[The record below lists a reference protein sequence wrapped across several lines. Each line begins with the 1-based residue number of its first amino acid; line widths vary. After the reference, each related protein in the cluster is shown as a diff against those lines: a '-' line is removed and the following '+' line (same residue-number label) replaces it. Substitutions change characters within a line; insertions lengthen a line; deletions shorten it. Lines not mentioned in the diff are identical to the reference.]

1 MVCIWR
7 WAMARNKY
15 PEETVKL
22 ILDVSTRLFSEKGY
36 DDTSLQ
42 DIINETKLSKGA
54 IYHHFGSKEDILK
67 AIFHRLGNENAEIFA
82 KIRDDSRLSGIEKLR
97 KIFQTAVF
105 HSNQS
110 VLLTVSPCLLN
121 NPRFLAMQIEQIY
134 ELIAPQFVEP
144 ILAEGVKD
152 GSINI
157 ENPHEIAEAIMILTN
172 VWLNPL
178 VKMTDTEGMGKR
190 CDTFNI
196 LLKGLG
202 IDDLLDNQTISAFVQ
217 LCNKK

>member
-1 MVCIWR
+1 
-7 WAMARNKY
+7 MARNKY

-22 ILDVSTRLFSEKGY
+22 ILDVSTILFSEKGY

-54 IYHHFGSKEDILK
+54 IYHHFSSKEDILK

-82 KIRDDSRLSGIEKLR
+82 KIRDDSRLNGIEKLR

-157 ENPHEIAEAIMILTN
+157 ENPHEIAETIMILTN

-178 VKMTDTEGMGKR
+178 VKMTDTEGMKKR
-190 CDTFNI
+190 CDTFNT

-202 IDDLLDNQTISAFVQ
+202 IDGLLDNQTISAFVQ

>member
-1 MVCIWR
+1 
-7 WAMARNKY
+7 MARNKY

-54 IYHHFGSKEDILK
+54 IYHHFSSKEDILK

-97 KIFQTAVF
+97 QIFQTAVF

-144 ILAEGVKD
+144 ILTEGVKD

-178 VKMTDTEGMGKR
+178 VKMTDTEGMKKR
-190 CDTFNI
+190 CDTFNT

-202 IDDLLDNQTISAFVQ
+202 IDGLLDNQTISAFVQ

>member
-1 MVCIWR
+1 
-7 WAMARNKY
+7 MARNKY

-97 KIFQTAVF
+97 QIFQTAVF

-144 ILAEGVKD
+144 ILTEGVKD

-178 VKMTDTEGMGKR
+178 VKMTDTEGMKKR
-190 CDTFNI
+190 CDTFNT

-202 IDDLLDNQTISAFVQ
+202 IDGLLDNQTISAFVQ

>member
-1 MVCIWR
+1 
-7 WAMARNKY
+7 MARNKY

-82 KIRDDSRLSGIEKLR
+82 KIRDDNRLRGIEKLR

-144 ILAEGVKD
+144 ILTEGVKD

-178 VKMTDTEGMGKR
+178 VKMTDTEGMKKR
-190 CDTFNI
+190 CDTFNT

-202 IDDLLDNQTISAFVQ
+202 IDGLLDNQTISAFVQ

>member
-1 MVCIWR
+1 
-7 WAMARNKY
+7 MARNKY

-54 IYHHFGSKEDILK
+54 IYHHFSSKEDILK

-144 ILAEGVKD
+144 ILTEGVKD

-178 VKMTDTEGMGKR
+178 VKMTDTEGMKKR
-190 CDTFNI
+190 CDTFNT

-202 IDDLLDNQTISAFVQ
+202 IDGLLDNQTISAFVQ

>member
-1 MVCIWR
+1 
-7 WAMARNKY
+7 MARNKY

-54 IYHHFGSKEDILK
+54 IYHHFSSKEDILK

-82 KIRDDSRLSGIEKLR
+82 KIRDDNRLRGIEKLR

-144 ILAEGVKD
+144 ILTEGVKD

-178 VKMTDTEGMGKR
+178 VKMTDTEGMKKR
-190 CDTFNI
+190 CDTFNT

-202 IDDLLDNQTISAFVQ
+202 IDGLLDNQTISAFDQ

>member
-1 MVCIWR
+1 
-7 WAMARNKY
+7 MARNKY

-54 IYHHFGSKEDILK
+54 IYHHFSSKEDILK

-144 ILAEGVKD
+144 VLTEGVKD

-178 VKMTDTEGMGKR
+178 VKMTDTEGMKKR
-190 CDTFNI
+190 CDTFNTLI
-196 LLKGLG
+196 KGLG
-202 IDDLLDNQTISAFVQ
+202 IDGLLDNQTISAFVQ

>member
-1 MVCIWR
+1 
-7 WAMARNKY
+7 MARNKY

-42 DIINETKLSKGA
+42 DIINETKLSKGG

-144 ILAEGVKD
+144 ILTEGVKD

-178 VKMTDTEGMGKR
+178 VKMTDTEGMKKR
-190 CDTFNI
+190 CDTFNT

-202 IDDLLDNQTISAFVQ
+202 IDGLLDNQTISAFVQ

>member
-1 MVCIWR
+1 
-7 WAMARNKY
+7 MARNKY

-54 IYHHFGSKEDILK
+54 IYHHFSSKEDILK

-82 KIRDDSRLSGIEKLR
+82 KIRDDSRLSGIEKLI

-144 ILAEGVKD
+144 ILTEGVKD

-178 VKMTDTEGMGKR
+178 VKMTDTEGMKKR
-190 CDTFNI
+190 CDTFNT
-196 LLKGLG
+196 LLKVLG
-202 IDDLLDNQTISAFVQ
+202 IDGLLDNQTISAFVQ

>member
-1 MVCIWR
+1 
-7 WAMARNKY
+7 MARNKY

-54 IYHHFGSKEDILK
+54 IYHHFSSKEDILK

-82 KIRDDSRLSGIEKLR
+82 KIRDDSRLNGIEKLR

-144 ILAEGVKD
+144 ILAESVKD

-157 ENPHEIAEAIMILTN
+157 ENPHEIAETIMILTN

-178 VKMTDTEGMGKR
+178 VKMTDTEGMKKR
-190 CDTFNI
+190 CDTFNT

-202 IDDLLDNQTISAFVQ
+202 IDGLLDNQTISAFVQ

>member
-1 MVCIWR
+1 
-7 WAMARNKY
+7 MARNKY

-22 ILDVSTRLFSEKGY
+22 ILDVSTRLFSEKRY

-54 IYHHFGSKEDILK
+54 IYHHFSSKEDILK

-144 ILAEGVKD
+144 ILTEGVKD

-178 VKMTDTEGMGKR
+178 VKMTDTEGMKKR
-190 CDTFNI
+190 CDTFNT
-196 LLKGLG
+196 LLKVLG
-202 IDDLLDNQTISAFVQ
+202 IDGLLDNQTISAFVQ

>member
-1 MVCIWR
+1 
-7 WAMARNKY
+7 MARNKY

-54 IYHHFGSKEDILK
+54 IYHHFSSKEDILK

-144 ILAEGVKD
+144 ILTEGVKD
-152 GSINI
+152 GPINI

-178 VKMTDTEGMGKR
+178 VKMTDTEGMKKR
-190 CDTFNI
+190 CDTFNT

-202 IDDLLDNQTISAFVQ
+202 IDGLLDNQTISAFVQ

>member
-1 MVCIWR
+1 
-7 WAMARNKY
+7 MARNKY

-22 ILDVSTRLFSEKGY
+22 ILDVSTSRFSEKGY

-144 ILAEGVKD
+144 ILTEGVKD

-178 VKMTDTEGMGKR
+178 VKMTDTEGMKKR
-190 CDTFNI
+190 CDTFNT

-202 IDDLLDNQTISAFVQ
+202 IDGLLDNQTISAFVQ

>member
-1 MVCIWR
+1 
-7 WAMARNKY
+7 MARNKY

-54 IYHHFGSKEDILK
+54 IYHHFSSKEDILK

-121 NPRFLAMQIEQIY
+121 NARFLAMQIEQIY

-144 ILAEGVKD
+144 ILAEGIKD

-178 VKMTDTEGMGKR
+178 VKMTDTEGMKKR
-190 CDTFNI
+190 CDTFNT

-202 IDDLLDNQTISAFVQ
+202 IDGLLDNQTISAFVQ

>member
-1 MVCIWR
+1 
-7 WAMARNKY
+7 MARNKY

-54 IYHHFGSKEDILK
+54 IYHHFDSKEDILK

-178 VKMTDTEGMGKR
+178 VKMTDTEGMKKR
-190 CDTFNI
+190 CDTFNT

-202 IDDLLDNQTISAFVQ
+202 IDGLLDNQTISAFVQ

>member
-1 MVCIWR
+1 
-7 WAMARNKY
+7 MARNKY

-54 IYHHFGSKEDILK
+54 IYHHFSSKEDILK

-82 KIRDDSRLSGIEKLR
+82 KIRDDNRLRGIEKLR

-144 ILAEGVKD
+144 ILAEGIKD

-172 VWLNPL
+172 VWVNPL
-178 VKMTDTEGMGKR
+178 VKMTDTEGMKKR
-190 CDTFNI
+190 CDTFNTF
-196 LLKGLG
+196 LKGLG
-202 IDDLLDNQTISAFVQ
+202 IDGLLDNQTISAFVQ

>member
-1 MVCIWR
+1 
-7 WAMARNKY
+7 MARNKY

-22 ILDVSTRLFSEKGY
+22 ILDISTILFSEKGY

-54 IYHHFGSKEDILK
+54 IYHHFSSKEDILK

-82 KIRDDSRLSGIEKLR
+82 KIRDDSRLNGIEKLR

-157 ENPHEIAEAIMILTN
+157 ENPQEIAETIMILTN

-178 VKMTDTEGMGKR
+178 VKMTDTEGMKKR
-190 CDTFNI
+190 CDTFNT

-202 IDDLLDNQTISAFVQ
+202 IDGLLDNQTISAFVQ

>member
-1 MVCIWR
+1 
-7 WAMARNKY
+7 MARNKY

-82 KIRDDSRLSGIEKLR
+82 KIRYDSRLSGIEKLR

-144 ILAEGVKD
+144 ILTEGVKD

-178 VKMTDTEGMGKR
+178 VKMTDTEGMKKR
-190 CDTFNI
+190 CDTFNT
-196 LLKGLG
+196 LLHGLG
-202 IDDLLDNQTISAFVQ
+202 IDGLLDNQTISAFVQ

>member
-1 MVCIWR
+1 
-7 WAMARNKY
+7 MARNKY

-54 IYHHFGSKEDILK
+54 IYHHFSSKEDILK

-82 KIRDDSRLSGIEKLR
+82 KIRDDNRLRGIEKLR

-144 ILAEGVKD
+144 ILAEGIKD

-172 VWLNPL
+172 VWLNP
-178 VKMTDTEGMGKR
+178 
-190 CDTFNI
+190 
-196 LLKGLG
+196 
-202 IDDLLDNQTISAFVQ
+202 
-217 LCNKK
+217 

>member
-1 MVCIWR
+1 
-7 WAMARNKY
+7 MARNKY
-15 PEETVKL
+15 PKETVKL

-54 IYHHFGSKEDILK
+54 IYHHFSSKEDILK

-144 ILAEGVKD
+144 ILTEGVKD

-178 VKMTDTEGMGKR
+178 VKMTDTESMKKR
-190 CDTFNI
+190 CDTFNT

-202 IDDLLDNQTISAFVQ
+202 IDGLLDNQTISAFVQ

>member
-1 MVCIWR
+1 
-7 WAMARNKY
+7 MARNKY

-54 IYHHFGSKEDILK
+54 IYHHFSSKEDILK

-82 KIRDDSRLSGIEKLR
+82 KIRDDNRLRGIEKLR

-144 ILAEGVKD
+144 ILAEGIKD

-178 VKMTDTEGMGKR
+178 VKMTDTEGMKKR
-190 CDTFNI
+190 CDTFNT

-202 IDDLLDNQTISAFVQ
+202 IDGLLDNQTISAFVQ

>member
-1 MVCIWR
+1 
-7 WAMARNKY
+7 MARNKY

-54 IYHHFGSKEDILK
+54 IYHHFGSKEEILK

-190 CDTFNI
+190 CDAFNT

-202 IDDLLDNQTISAFVQ
+202 IDGLLDNQTISAFVQ

>member
-1 MVCIWR
+1 
-7 WAMARNKY
+7 MARNKY

-22 ILDVSTRLFSEKGY
+22 ILDVATRLFSERGY

-42 DIINETKLSKGA
+42 EIIDETKLSKGA
-54 IYHHFGSKEDILK
+54 IYHHFASKEDILK
-67 AIFHRLGNENAEIFA
+67 AIFYRLGNENAEIFA
-82 KIRDDSRLSGIEKLR
+82 DIRDDNCLNGIEKLR

-105 HSNQS
+105 RSNQS
-110 VLLTVSPCLLN
+110 ILLTVSPCLLN

-134 ELIAPQFVEP
+134 ELIAPRFIEP
-144 ILAEGVKD
+144 ILTEGKKD

-157 ENPHEIAEAIMILTN
+157 ENPRETAEAMMILTN

-178 VKMTDTEGMGKR
+178 VKKTNAEGMKNR
-190 CDTFNI
+190 CDTFNT

-202 IDDLLDNQTISAFVQ
+202 IDSLLDEKTISALVKF
-217 LCNKK
+217 CDK

>member
-1 MVCIWR
+1 
-7 WAMARNKY
+7 MARNKY
-15 PEETVKL
+15 PEETVNL

-54 IYHHFGSKEDILK
+54 IYHHFSSKEDILK

-82 KIRDDSRLSGIEKLR
+82 KIRDDNRLRGIEKLR

-152 GSINI
+152 GSISI

-178 VKMTDTEGMGKR
+178 VKMTDTEGMKKR
-190 CDTFNI
+190 CDTFNT

-202 IDDLLDNQTISAFVQ
+202 IDGLLDNQTISAFVQ

>member
-1 MVCIWR
+1 
-7 WAMARNKY
+7 MARNKY

-22 ILDVSTRLFSEKGY
+22 ILDVSTKMFCEKGY
-36 DDTSLQ
+36 DNTSLQ

-54 IYHHFGSKEDILK
+54 IYHHFSSKEDILK

-144 ILAEGVKD
+144 ILTEGVKD

-178 VKMTDTEGMGKR
+178 VKMTDTEGMKKR
-190 CDTFNI
+190 CDTFNT

-202 IDDLLDNQTISAFVQ
+202 IDGLLDNQTISAFVQ

>member
-1 MVCIWR
+1 
-7 WAMARNKY
+7 MARNKY

-54 IYHHFGSKEDILK
+54 IYHHFSSKEDILK

-82 KIRDDSRLSGIEKLR
+82 KIRDDNRLRGIEKLR

-144 ILAEGVKD
+144 ILAEGIKD

-178 VKMTDTEGMGKR
+178 VKMTDTEGMKKR
-190 CDTFNI
+190 YDTFNT

-202 IDDLLDNQTISAFVQ
+202 IDGLLDNQTISAFVQ

>member
-1 MVCIWR
+1 
-7 WAMARNKY
+7 MARNKY

-54 IYHHFGSKEDILK
+54 IYHHFSSKEDILK

-144 ILAEGVKD
+144 ILTEGVKD

-178 VKMTDTEGMGKR
+178 VKMTDTEGMKKR
-190 CDTFNI
+190 CDTFNT
-196 LLKGLG
+196 LLKVLG
-202 IDDLLDNQTISAFVQ
+202 IDGLLDNQTISAFVQ

>member
-1 MVCIWR
+1 
-7 WAMARNKY
+7 MARNKY

-54 IYHHFGSKEDILK
+54 IYHHFSSKEDILK

-82 KIRDDSRLSGIEKLR
+82 KIRDDNRLRGIEKLR

-144 ILAEGVKD
+144 ILAEGIKD

-178 VKMTDTEGMGKR
+178 VKMTDTEGMKKR
-190 CDTFNI
+190 CDTFNT

-202 IDDLLDNQTISAFVQ
+202 IDGLLDTQTISAFVQ

>member
-1 MVCIWR
+1 
-7 WAMARNKY
+7 MARNKY

-54 IYHHFGSKEDILK
+54 IYHHFSSKEDILK
-67 AIFHRLGNENAEIFA
+67 ANFHRLGNENAEIFA

-144 ILAEGVKD
+144 ILTEGVKD

-178 VKMTDTEGMGKR
+178 VKMTDTEGMKKR
-190 CDTFNI
+190 CDTFNT
-196 LLKGLG
+196 LLKVLG
-202 IDDLLDNQTISAFVQ
+202 IDGLLDNQTISAFVQ

>member
-1 MVCIWR
+1 
-7 WAMARNKY
+7 MARNKY

-54 IYHHFGSKEDILK
+54 IYHHFSSKEDILK

-97 KIFQTAVF
+97 QIFQTAVF

-144 ILAEGVKD
+144 ILAEGIKD

-178 VKMTDTEGMGKR
+178 VKMTDTEGMKKR
-190 CDTFNI
+190 CDTFNT

-202 IDDLLDNQTISAFVQ
+202 IDGLLDNQTISAFVQ

>member
-1 MVCIWR
+1 
-7 WAMARNKY
+7 MARNKY

-144 ILAEGVKD
+144 ILTEGVKD

-178 VKMTDTEGMGKR
+178 VKMTDTEGMKKW
-190 CDTFNI
+190 CDTFNT
-196 LLKGLG
+196 LLHGLG
-202 IDDLLDNQTISAFVQ
+202 IDGLLDNQTISAFVQ

>member
-1 MVCIWR
+1 
-7 WAMARNKY
+7 MARNKY

-144 ILAEGVKD
+144 ILTEGVKD

-172 VWLNPL
+172 IWLNPL
-178 VKMTDTEGMGKR
+178 VKMTDTEGMKKR
-190 CDTFNI
+190 CDTFNT

-202 IDDLLDNQTISAFVQ
+202 IDGLLDNQTISAFVQ

>member
-1 MVCIWR
+1 
-7 WAMARNKY
+7 MARNKY

-54 IYHHFGSKEDILK
+54 IYHHFSSKEDILK

-82 KIRDDSRLSGIEKLR
+82 KIRDDNRLRGIEKLR

-144 ILAEGVKD
+144 ILAEGIKD

-178 VKMTDTEGMGKR
+178 VKMTDTEGMKKR
-190 CDTFNI
+190 CDTFNTF
-196 LLKGLG
+196 LKGLG
-202 IDDLLDNQTISAFVQ
+202 IDGLLDNQTISAFVQ

>member
-1 MVCIWR
+1 
-7 WAMARNKY
+7 MARNKY

-54 IYHHFGSKEDILK
+54 IYHHFSSKEDILK

-97 KIFQTAVF
+97 QIFQTAVF

-144 ILAEGVKD
+144 ILTEGVKD

-178 VKMTDTEGMGKR
+178 VKMTDTEGMKKR
-190 CDTFNI
+190 CDTFNT
-196 LLKGLG
+196 LLKVLG
-202 IDDLLDNQTISAFVQ
+202 IDGLLDNQTISAFVQ

>member
-1 MVCIWR
+1 
-7 WAMARNKY
+7 MARNKY

-22 ILDVSTRLFSEKGY
+22 ILDVSTILFSEKGY

-97 KIFQTAVF
+97 QIFQTAVF

-144 ILAEGVKD
+144 ILTEGVKD

-178 VKMTDTEGMGKR
+178 VKMTDTEGMKKR
-190 CDTFNI
+190 CDTFNT

-202 IDDLLDNQTISAFVQ
+202 IDGLLDNQTISAFVQ

>member
-1 MVCIWR
+1 
-7 WAMARNKY
+7 MARNKY

-54 IYHHFGSKEDILK
+54 IYHHFSSKEDILK

-82 KIRDDSRLSGIEKLR
+82 KIRDDNRLRGIEKLR

-144 ILAEGVKD
+144 ILAEGIKD
-152 GSINI
+152 GSVNI

-178 VKMTDTEGMGKR
+178 VKMTDTEGMKKR
-190 CDTFNI
+190 CDTFNT

-202 IDDLLDNQTISAFVQ
+202 IDGLLDNQTISAFVQ

>member
-1 MVCIWR
+1 
-7 WAMARNKY
+7 MARNKY

-54 IYHHFGSKEDILK
+54 IYHHFSSKEDILK

-82 KIRDDSRLSGIEKLR
+82 KIRDDNRLRGIEKLR

-144 ILAEGVKD
+144 ILAEGIKD

-178 VKMTDTEGMGKR
+178 VKMTDTEGMKKR
-190 CDTFNI
+190 CDTFNT
-196 LLKGLG
+196 LLHGLG
-202 IDDLLDNQTISAFVQ
+202 IDGLLDNQTISAFVQ

>member
-1 MVCIWR
+1 
-7 WAMARNKY
+7 MARNKY

-54 IYHHFGSKEDILK
+54 IYHHFSSKEDILK
-67 AIFHRLGNENAEIFA
+67 AIFHRLGNENVEIFA

-144 ILAEGVKD
+144 ILTEGVKD

-178 VKMTDTEGMGKR
+178 VKMTDTEGMKKR
-190 CDTFNI
+190 CDTFNT

-202 IDDLLDNQTISAFVQ
+202 IDGLLDNQTISAFVQ

>member
-1 MVCIWR
+1 
-7 WAMARNKY
+7 MARNKY

-54 IYHHFGSKEDILK
+54 IYHHFSSKEDILK

-97 KIFQTAVF
+97 KIFQTEVF

-144 ILAEGVKD
+144 ILTEGVKD

-178 VKMTDTEGMGKR
+178 VKMTDTEGMKKR
-190 CDTFNI
+190 CDTFNT

-202 IDDLLDNQTISAFVQ
+202 IDGLLDNQTISAFVQ